1 MPTMNLTDREA
12 ALVLFH
18 RMPVAEQQAER
29 ARLKAAARE
38 AALSRLT
45 PERRA
50 AAEKRQAD
58 AKAAIEAEQTRV
70 AELTPDER
78 DAERAIKQKAAAE
91 ATLARIDPA
100 AVAKVAD
107 TLAGKAKE

>member
-12 ALVLFH
+12 KLVLFH
-18 RMPVAEQQAER
+18 RMSPAEQASER

-38 AALSRLT
+38 AALARLS
-45 PERRA
+45 PPQRA

-58 AKAAIEAEQTRV
+58 MVAANAAEQARV

-78 DAERAIKQKAAAE
+78 LAERAVKQKAAAE
-91 ATLARIDPA
+91 ATLARIDPST
-100 AVAKVAD
+100 VAKVSAK
-107 TLAGKAKE
+107 GKE

>member
-78 DAERAIKQKAAAE
+78 DAERALKQKAAAE
-91 ATLARIDPA
+91 ATLTRLDPA
-100 AVAKVAD
+100 AVAKVSAK
-107 TLAGKAKE
+107 GKE